1 MAIPW
6 VAVPD
11 GTRVRVIQSAEF
23 PQDPAVLGRTGT
35 VIITSEYHT
44 QSVGVMLDGEVE
56 PRYFAPRELEITHEP
71 ALPPEREAA
80 KLRRSLP

>member
-11 GTRVRVIQSAEF
+11 GTRVRIIQSTAF
-23 PQDPAVLGRTGT
+23 PQNPAVLGRTGA
-35 VIITSEYHT
+35 VVVTSEYHT
-44 QSVGVMLDGEVE
+44 QSLGVILDGEAE
-56 PRYFAPRELEITHEP
+56 PRYFAPRELEVITEP

-80 KLRRSLP
+80 KLKRSLP